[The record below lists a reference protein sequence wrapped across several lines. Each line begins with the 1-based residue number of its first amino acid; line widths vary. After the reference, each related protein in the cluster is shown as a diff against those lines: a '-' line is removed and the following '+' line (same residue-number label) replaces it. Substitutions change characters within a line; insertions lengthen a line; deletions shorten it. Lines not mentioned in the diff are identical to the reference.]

1 MALREYRLEWQLK
14 TAGNLCGIEYRTSKP
29 GISTWD
35 SRTHRGNN
43 RGREQRAAGDTAD
56 PGYIRGKNRDG
67 KNRRLNYVSD
77 LLIKSVRKKLIS
89 AHRIKTEPK
98 QIACMPR
105 AEDRRLPAALTCC
118 CSCGRRIQK
127 EQLKFAYALR
137 LAGESRDV
145 MRKAGDIKFRAKRR
159 TGIMRKNIGHIRP

>member
-1 MALREYRLEWQLK
+1 M
-14 TAGNLCGIEYRTSKP
+14 
-29 GISTWD
+29 
-35 SRTHRGNN
+35 
-43 RGREQRAAGDTAD
+43 
-56 PGYIRGKNRDG
+56 
-67 KNRRLNYVSD
+67 NYVSD